1 MFIQKFSCGAVF
13 PHRGKCENLWYKIQI
28 EKYPQVVY
36 SLRATE
42 FLRATVPTSL
52 RASSLPTHRGMQ
64 EPGTLFFSE
73 NKN

>member
-42 FLRATVPTSL
+42 FLRAT
-52 RASSLPTHRGMQ
+52 AN
-64 EPGTLFFSE
+64 EPEGE
-73 NKN
+73 